1 MNDAPPRG
9 IRSAAIAPFG
19 SQADPFAREAEA
31 EHAREVVA
39 GYGSGDIF
47 ALFDDARS
55 GGGTLLFDQP
65 LEIFS
70 AGTHNE
76 IRTLLD
82 WMRNS
87 LAQGRWCAG
96 YLSYEAAFGLER
108 RLASLIRSDHNGP
121 LGWFASFE
129 APIGLSGDTLIQSLP
144 NDGPNMFSPIPLIAR
159 KDYIRSVSRVLDFIR
174 QGDIYQLNLTFQAA
188 LGKCPNPLAT
198 YRAIRSKQMA
208 GYSGIL
214 AMGNMT
220 HLSFSPELFF
230 AIRNGIIQARPM
242 KGTAARHRDPQRD
255 AEAKHFLRNDPKNR
269 AENLMIVDLM
279 RNDLARISRAGS
291 VHVADLFYV
300 ESYPTVHQMTSTI
313 TATLKPETDTITVLE
328 ALFPCGSITGAPKIR
343 AMELIGALETMPRG
357 AYTGSFGWIAP
368 NGDAQFNV
376 AIRTVTVDEAS
387 EARIGLGSG
396 LVAESEPEAEWL
408 ECLQKSRFLSDW
420 RG

>member
-1 MNDAPPRG
+1 
-9 IRSAAIAPFG
+9 
-19 SQADPFAREAEA
+19 
-31 EHAREVVA
+31 
-39 GYGSGDIF
+39 
-47 ALFDDARS
+47 
-55 GGGTLLFDQP
+55 
-65 LEIFS
+65 
-70 AGTHNE
+70 
-76 IRTLLD
+76 
-82 WMRNS
+82 
-87 LAQGRWCAG
+87 
-96 YLSYEAAFGLER
+96 
-108 RLASLIRSDHNGP
+108 
-121 LGWFASFE
+121 
-129 APIGLSGDTLIQSLP
+129 
-144 NDGPNMFSPIPLIAR
+144 MFSPIPLIAR